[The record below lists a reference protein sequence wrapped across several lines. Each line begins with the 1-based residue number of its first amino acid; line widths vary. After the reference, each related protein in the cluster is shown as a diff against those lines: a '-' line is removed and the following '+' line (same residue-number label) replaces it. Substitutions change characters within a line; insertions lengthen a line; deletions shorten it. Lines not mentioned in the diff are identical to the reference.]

1 MHPIKRFKIARWY
14 TKIMILGGL
23 AIVIPVVL
31 LAALFVIS
39 WFRWESE
46 RDDLVANVD
55 HYYNYIKAAETRHE
69 KVVFDSRKGSLPT
82 QIFDR
87 NNVLIGEFMTDRKEV
102 VPSREI
108 PVILKKAV
116 MAMED
121 TEFYEHNGINL
132 RRILHALIEN
142 IVSSRTIGGST
153 ITQQLAKLL
162 FTNREQTL
170 QRKIFE
176 FFGAKELESKFSKD
190 DILLLYLNTVYFG
203 HGAWGVE
210 AAAKLYFN
218 KPVRS
223 LNVYECTLLAGIISR
238 PEAYSPLKDID
249 AAKLKHLQALSRLVK
264 VYPDQVKPAVLG
276 EGFESF
282 WKEQEKILMN
292 PNVSFWKMRVNA
304 APYFIE
310 FIRQRLLNYFTDDEI
325 ISGGLRIYTTL
336 DAGMQKV
343 ASDAVVQGLVEVEDA
358 KEREMRLWLVGH
370 DRKLEGKIKG
380 KQEGPELDKI
390 RSEWKRER
398 DAYVARYRKPVE
410 AALVAMDSMNGYVLA
425 MIGGRKYTFDNEL
438 NRAVFSKR
446 QFGSSMKPFVYATAI
461 EKGTVTAA
469 TVMEDKWRSYPV
481 PDGMWSPKNYDG
493 SFHGMVS
500 IRKAMTFSIN
510 TIAVETINKLG
521 PGEVASRLRKTFF
534 YKRGFPAILS
544 LPLGS
549 VELSTLDAAR
559 LFSVFA
565 SGGYR
570 VKPLFIRSIQDKDGK
585 VLYNFETGYAIK
597 RPRENKSTVPDTL
610 EFDNDNAAGRDL
622 VLDPGA
628 VYIVTDMMRDVLTA
642 GTGYYARA
650 KSGLSINAAAKSG
663 TSDNN
668 RDAWFS
674 GFVRNTVAVVWVG
687 FDDDKTSLPN
697 SMTGGIAAGPI
708 WGQFMAGSF
717 WRAEPY
723 AFPRPANVV
732 TREICRESGKLAT
745 ERCTT
750 TARELFLE
758 EHVPEESCPIHQGR
772 KLDQGSSTR
781 TRQYERDEI
790 DFGNGDDPATNAPV
804 RTNTV
809 ARTNIR
815 PTTRTGARP

>member
-1 MHPIKRFKIARWY
+1 MHPIRRFRIARWY
-14 TKIMILGGL
+14 NKILIIAGVTVLVPVLFMIT
-23 AIVIPVVL
+23 
-31 LAALFVIS
+31 LFIFS
-39 WFRWESE
+39 WLRWESE

-55 HYYNYIKAAETRHE
+55 HYYNYIRAAERRHE
-69 KVVFDSRKGSLPT
+69 KVIFDSKKGNTPT
-82 QIFDR
+82 RIFDR
-87 NNVLIGEFMTDRKEV
+87 NNTLIGEFMTDRKEV

-108 PVILKKAV
+108 PLILKKAV

-121 TEFYEHNGINL
+121 AEFYSHNGINL

-170 QRKIFE
+170 QRKVFE
-176 FFGAKELESKFSKD
+176 FFGAKELESRFSKD

-218 KPVRS
+218 KPVRA
-223 LNVYECTLLAGIISR
+223 LDVYECTLLAGIISR

-249 AAKLKHLQALSRLVK
+249 AAKLKHLQALLRLVK
-264 VYPDQVKPAVLG
+264 IYPDEISPRVLG
-276 EGFESF
+276 AGFEAF
-282 WKEQEKILMN
+282 WKEQEKLLMN
-292 PNVSFWKMRVNA
+292 PSVSFWKMRVNA

-358 KEREMRLWLVGH
+358 KEREVRLWLVAH
-370 DRKLEGKIKG
+370 ERKLEARIKG
-380 KQEGPELDKI
+380 KAEGPQLDKI
-390 RSEWKRER
+390 RTEWKRER
-398 DAYVARYRKPVE
+398 DEYLSQYRKPVE
-410 AALVAMDSMNGYVLA
+410 AALVAMDSINGYVLS
-425 MIGGRKYTFDNEL
+425 MVGGRKYTFDNEL

-446 QFGSSMKPFVYATAI
+446 QFGSAMKPFVYATAL
-461 EKGTVTAA
+461 EKGTVTAG
-469 TVMEDKWRSYPV
+469 TIMEDKVRTYSV
-481 PDGMWSPKNYDG
+481 PGGSWSPKNYDG
-493 SFHGMVS
+493 TFKGEVS
-500 IRKAMTFSIN
+500 IRRAMTESIN
-510 TIAVETINKLG
+510 TVAVETIHQLG

-534 YKRGFPAILS
+534 HKRGFPAILS

-549 VELSTLDAAR
+549 VELSPLDAAR
-559 LFSVFA
+559 LYSVFA

-570 VKPLFIRSIQDKDGK
+570 VKPLFIRSISDKDGK

-597 RPRENKSTVPDTL
+597 RPRAHRQSLPDTL
-610 EFDNDNAAGRDL
+610 DFDNDNAAGRDL

-628 VYIVTDMMRDVLTA
+628 VYIVTDLMREVLIS
-642 GTGYYARA
+642 GTGYYARV
-650 KSGLSINAAAKSG
+650 KSGLAINAAGKSG

-687 FDDDKTSLPN
+687 FDDDRTSLPR
-697 SMTGGIAAGPI
+697 SMSGGIAAGPI
-708 WGQFMAGSF
+708 WGRFMANSF
-717 WRAEPY
+717 WQTEPY
-723 AFPRPANVV
+723 TFPRPANVL
-732 TREICRESGKLAT
+732 TREICRKSGLLAREACPKT
-745 ERCTT
+745 Y
-750 TARELFLE
+750 RELFLE
-758 EHVPEESCPIHQGR
+758 EYLPEESCPLHTGRALEQGNSR
-772 KLDQGSSTR
+772 R
-781 TRQYERDEI
+781 TRDYERDEI
-790 DFGNGDDPATNAPV
+790 DFGDEPATLTNGQARQQSTSPRGTTNALERIP
-804 RTNTV
+804 
-809 ARTNIR
+809 
-815 PTTRTGARP
+815 